1 MSKHLAQVSLRLLN
15 LRESEWRFALAL
27 LVVLAINSVVLEL
40 ADVVATAG
48 FVSSLG
54 ADMVPWLWIAD
65 MVVAL
70 LVASVFA
77 KAIDRAPR
85 LQVLSWLI
93 GALAAVYLVTLIMF
107 EAGLPDWI
115 TYPLLYIVSDQQFM
129 MLPLVFWSLVNDV
142 YTMSEAKRLIPII
155 AAGTALGSVIGS
167 SLPALTALIIAPDD
181 AGT

>member
-1 MSKHLAQVSLRLLN
+1 MRLLN
-15 LRESEWRFALAL
+15 LRENEWRFALAL

-107 EAGLPDWI
+107 EAGLPDWNQ
-115 TYPLLYIVSDQQFM
+115 D
-129 MLPLVFWSLVNDV
+129 
-142 YTMSEAKRLIPII
+142 
-155 AAGTALGSVIGS
+155 
-167 SLPALTALIIAPDD
+167 
-181 AGT
+181 